1 MHVIDIADLSVPA
14 AFFPI
19 SLAFLTPVSYPA
31 AQGLRTCSLSDPAA
45 RFDSTTSHC
54 HTYNV
59 TLSSRNPLPIS
70 YPYNLTGRVDT
81 RMHVPSNS
89 LRRSGLLLL
98 FPCLF
103 WGVVAFLPAPVLPT
117 RDPSSSSLCLHAE
130 NNNNKEPNLLSKL
143 FPPPSTTNP
152 FASLGQQVTSF
163 FEKLMSGGG
172 GPPASSEAL
181 PPPTPEPRRRTGG
194 PVSVVFGAT
203 GRAGREI
210 VQALLKE
217 GHDVI
222 AAVRNESKL
231 NEVFGSYAL
240 TGTTPAAPGQGLLD
254 YVTGVDVT
262 NAATLMEG
270 DVPDVLREAA
280 HVVVA
285 LGPVGGLQPGGGFGF
300 FPGLTSED
308 VDYKGVVK
316 VVDAVAAA
324 TGGGKKGGREVG
336 RKVSM
341 EEKEEKRQ
349 TLFRFETPEDVA
361 KWQRLDDVIMG

>member
-1 MHVIDIADLSVPA
+1 M
-14 AFFPI
+14 
-19 SLAFLTPVSYPA
+19 
-31 AQGLRTCSLSDPAA
+31 Q
-45 RFDSTTSHC
+45 
-54 HTYNV
+54 
-59 TLSSRNPLPIS
+59 SSS
-70 YPYNLTGRVDT
+70 K
-81 RMHVPSNS
+81 S

-117 RDPSSSSLCLHAE
+117 RDPSSSSSCLHAE
-130 NNNNKEPNLLSKL
+130 NNNNKEPNALSKL
-143 FPPPSTTNP
+143 FTPPATTNP
-152 FASLGQQVTSF
+152 FASFGQQVTSF

-172 GPPASSEAL
+172 LPPASSKAL
-181 PPPTPEPRRRTGG
+181 SPPTPKPRRRTGG

-231 NEVFGSYAL
+231 NDVFGSYAL
-240 TGTTPAAPGQGLLD
+240 TGTTPAASGQGLLD

-270 DVPDVLREAA
+270 DVPDVLKEAA

-324 TGGGKKGGREVG
+324 MGAGKKGGK
-336 RKVSM
+336 KVSM
-341 EEKEEKRQ
+341 EEEEEKRQ